1 LPEPRSTQGY
11 ASLGLAC
18 RLLRALCR
26 HILLRRHSSTCP
38 SLRTSS
44 RAPPSDQG
52 QLPAP
57 LCRMLAQDRCC
68 LLALPVK
75 LSHPVR
81 AHFLHPWSPSSIAKF
96 HRSIFD
102 ALCVRRHSTVR
113 YSTDDPV
120 SATRQLY
127 REAGDSG
134 HSVRRSLEGLRTPRL
149 CKVSLPRASTDS
161 HSNASKPERSHPQ
174 DLPKCTEIDVS
185 TSLLP
190 HGLCEIEDQDMRT
203 LPRQGGCGNWIQ
215 KIFWPGG

>member
-1 LPEPRSTQGY
+1 MLTPRSAAARTEDLSRKYNCPSRG
-11 ASLGLAC
+11 ALRLCLSRLSVPPLAC
-18 RLLRALCR
+18 TLSSYPLATTLLDLPISANELQG
-26 HILLRRHSSTCP
+26 
-38 SLRTSS
+38 
-44 RAPPSDQG
+44 PPSDQG

-81 AHFLHPWSPSSIAKF
+81 AHSLHPWSPSSIAKF

-113 YSTDDPV
+113 YSTGDPV

-134 HSVRRSLEGLRTPRL
+134 HSVHRRLEGLRTLRL

-190 HGLCEIEDQDMRT
+190 HGLC
-203 LPRQGGCGNWIQ
+203 
-215 KIFWPGG
+215 